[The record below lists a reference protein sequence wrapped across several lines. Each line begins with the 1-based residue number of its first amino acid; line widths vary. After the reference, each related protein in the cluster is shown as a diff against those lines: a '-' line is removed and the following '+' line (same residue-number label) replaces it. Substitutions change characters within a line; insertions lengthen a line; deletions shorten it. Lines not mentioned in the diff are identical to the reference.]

1 MAGGALAGLA
11 GNRDTLAATTIPPG
25 RGPGAPGGLGPAE
38 RTAARRPAG
47 GPEGGAGAA
56 SEIAALAA
64 GGAVGLGRSASS
76 ARAAGEPAWAQR
88 MKRGQSAA
96 HGLSLAAHSIRSGDS
111 HGGGAS
117 INLSETR

>member
-1 MAGGALAGLA
+1 
-11 GNRDTLAATTIPPG
+11 
-25 RGPGAPGGLGPAE
+25 
-38 RTAARRPAG
+38 
-47 GPEGGAGAA
+47 
-56 SEIAALAA
+56 
-64 GGAVGLGRSASS
+64 
-76 ARAAGEPAWAQR
+76 